1 MVRGSNGSA
10 GLNQQ
15 RDKSVYYKDYYERN
29 KLKLKRQRVR
39 RIADRKQQNE
49 WMKSQ
54 GIKLLNDPED
64 IKQQNINDNKILRE
78 KIKNYRRIRYE
89 ATKEY
94 YVNYYQK
101 NKVKIKAKRDAKKNQ
116 SNLIGADA

>member
-10 GLNQQ
+10 GFNQQ

-29 KLKLKRQRVR
+29 KERMKRQRIR
-39 RIADRKQQNE
+39 RLAGRKQQND
-49 WMKSQ
+49 WLKAQ
-54 GIKLLNDPED
+54 GIVLLNDPEI
-64 IKQQNINDNKILRE
+64 IKAQKKLERE